1 MENKIMIKYTVNEND
16 RKVTAKFISNKDKD
30 TDRDIWIEYIVDGIY
45 KAVAETKECSNV
57 FLTDKVVYPRVKK
70 FFEHAKLSN
79 KFYYG
84 IAKCNKID
92 TFDVKKG
99 KYLAKKRLLEKY
111 YKILNDVLLSLVYDI
126 NIPTSI
132 PFKVWEDSVKKVND
146 ISDEIHFFKKY
157 GIMLDDYIAK
167 VQGKEVRSE
176 DNMNN
181 NNYAQKQDKEKKQ
194 LVFDNIKI
202 EVKDSVV
209 TATMY
214 DKYGEYV
221 SEVTCDDS
229 DLDSVIRA
237 TKKAIIHAGENMK
250 VSWPKYGDLYY
261 TPDFANDD
269 LVRAR
274 NWIDCTF
281 DRKLKKNNLV
291 FRTKDEAVAA
301 AKKMLRAIPQQEEDK
316 NE

>member
-1 MENKIMIKYTVNEND
+1 MSRY
-16 RKVTAKFISNKDKD
+16 
-30 TDRDIWIEYIVDGIY
+30 
-45 KAVAETKECSNV
+45 
-57 FLTDKVVYPRVKK
+57 
-70 FFEHAKLSN
+70 
-79 KFYYG
+79 
-84 IAKCNKID
+84 
-92 TFDVKKG
+92 
-99 KYLAKKRLLEKY
+99 
-111 YKILNDVLLSLVYDI
+111 
-126 NIPTSI
+126 
-132 PFKVWEDSVKKVND
+132 
-146 ISDEIHFFKKY
+146 
-157 GIMLDDYIAK
+157 
-167 VQGKEVRSE
+167 
-176 DNMNN
+176 NM
-181 NNYAQKQDKEKKQ
+181 
-194 LVFDNIKI
+194 KI

-209 TATMY
+209 KATVY

-281 DRKLKKNNLV
+281 YRNLKKNNLV

-301 AKKMLRAIPQQEEDK
+301 ARKMLKAISQQEEDK

>member
-1 MENKIMIKYTVNEND
+1 MSRY
-16 RKVTAKFISNKDKD
+16 
-30 TDRDIWIEYIVDGIY
+30 
-45 KAVAETKECSNV
+45 
-57 FLTDKVVYPRVKK
+57 
-70 FFEHAKLSN
+70 
-79 KFYYG
+79 
-84 IAKCNKID
+84 
-92 TFDVKKG
+92 
-99 KYLAKKRLLEKY
+99 
-111 YKILNDVLLSLVYDI
+111 
-126 NIPTSI
+126 
-132 PFKVWEDSVKKVND
+132 
-146 ISDEIHFFKKY
+146 
-157 GIMLDDYIAK
+157 
-167 VQGKEVRSE
+167 
-176 DNMNN
+176 NM
-181 NNYAQKQDKEKKQ
+181 
-194 LVFDNIKI
+194 KI

-209 TATMY
+209 KATAY
-214 DKYGEYV
+214 DEYGEYV

-281 DRKLKKNNLV
+281 DRNLKKNNLV

>member
-1 MENKIMIKYTVNEND
+1 MSRY
-16 RKVTAKFISNKDKD
+16 
-30 TDRDIWIEYIVDGIY
+30 
-45 KAVAETKECSNV
+45 
-57 FLTDKVVYPRVKK
+57 
-70 FFEHAKLSN
+70 
-79 KFYYG
+79 
-84 IAKCNKID
+84 
-92 TFDVKKG
+92 
-99 KYLAKKRLLEKY
+99 
-111 YKILNDVLLSLVYDI
+111 
-126 NIPTSI
+126 
-132 PFKVWEDSVKKVND
+132 
-146 ISDEIHFFKKY
+146 
-157 GIMLDDYIAK
+157 
-167 VQGKEVRSE
+167 
-176 DNMNN
+176 NM
-181 NNYAQKQDKEKKQ
+181 
-194 LVFDNIKI
+194 KI

-209 TATMY
+209 KATAY
-214 DKYGEYV
+214 DEYGEYV

-281 DRKLKKNNLV
+281 YRNLKKNNLV